1 MSGRGRRPKEPW
13 VYMVSMA
20 DEFEL
25 PVFTSD
31 SAKET
36 AEFLGISQ
44 NGLHVCFA
52 REGDGYVHRLKDGK
66 YEVERFLPGE

>member
-52 REGDGYVHRLKDGK
+52 REGEGCVHRLKDGR

>member
-1 MSGRGRRPKEPW
+1 MSGRGRKPKEPW

-44 NGLHVCFA
+44 NGLHAHFN
-52 REGDGYVHRLKDGK
+52 RDGERDRKIRGSK
-66 YEVERFLPGE
+66 YEVERFLLGE

>member
-1 MSGRGRRPKEPW
+1 
-13 VYMVSMA
+13 MVSTA

-44 NGLHVCFA
+44 NGLHVCFS
-52 REGDGYVHRLKDGK
+52 REGEGGVHRLKDGR